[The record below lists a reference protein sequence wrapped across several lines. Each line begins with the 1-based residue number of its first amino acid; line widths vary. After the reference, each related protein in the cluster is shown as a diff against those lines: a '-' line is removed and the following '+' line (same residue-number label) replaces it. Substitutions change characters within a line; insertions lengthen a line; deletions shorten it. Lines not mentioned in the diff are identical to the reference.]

1 MDSET
6 LTLTKQDFLIE
17 YLSTEGYSSTSDN
30 GISVG
35 LSTELD
41 EQLIQEGAVRDVIR
55 QVQILRK
62 DAGFAVEDRIQVFTD
77 WSPELAPAIEKFKE
91 YFCAETLAVSLMN
104 YSEDKEFESHLNIE
118 DDKIPIA
125 LSRVTNN

>member
-1 MDSET
+1 MLINKYTNPNIEHLKKEIELFLQDDDSGLIILEHPVT
-6 LTLTKQDFLIE
+6 NQDFLIE
-17 YLSTEGYSSTSDN
+17 YVPTEGYSSTSDN

-62 DAGFAVEDRIQVFTD
+62 DAGFAVEDRIHVFTD
-77 WSPELAPAIEKFKE
+77 LSPEITPAIEKFKE
-91 YFCAETLAVSLMN
+91 YFSKN
-104 YSEDKEFESHLNIE
+104 
-118 DDKIPIA
+118 
-125 LSRVTNN
+125 